1 MVLRSDGGLIMGVSL
16 GTAAK
21 MAGTSKTSI
30 NRAIKSG
37 KLSATRRDD
46 GSYEIDPS
54 ELARVYDV
62 TPATGTATG
71 TVVQSVTPPVP
82 DEVTVR
88 LAAAEAELKA
98 LRELLEEV
106 RRGREAAETQADA
119 WREQAS
125 RLVLSG
131 PVEKP
136 SLWRRLVG

>member
-1 MVLRSDGGLIMGVSL
+1 MGVSL

-46 GSYEIDPS
+46 GSYEIDPA
-54 ELARVYDV
+54 ELARVYTV
-62 TPATGTATG
+62 TTETGTPPS
-71 TVVQSVTPPVP
+71 TVVQSVTPPVT
-82 DEVTVR
+82 DEVTLR
-88 LAAAEAELKA
+88 LAAAEAELRA
-98 LRELLEEV
+98 LRELLDEV
-106 RRGREAAETQADA
+106 KRGRDAAEAQADA

-125 RLVLSG
+125 RLVLAG
-131 PVEKP
+131 PTEKP

>member
-1 MVLRSDGGLIMGVSL
+1 MGVSL
-16 GTAAK
+16 GIAAK

-46 GSYEIDPS
+46 GSYEIDPA
-54 ELARVYDV
+54 ELSRVFTV
-62 TPATGTATG
+62 TPVTDTPPV
-71 TVVQSVTPPVP
+71 TVVQSVTPPVT
-82 DEVTVR
+82 DEVTLR

-98 LRELLEEV
+98 LRELVEEV
-106 RRGREAAETQADA
+106 RRGRDAAQAQADA
-119 WREQAS
+119 WRDQAS
-125 RLVLSG
+125 RLVLAG

>member
-1 MVLRSDGGLIMGVSL
+1 MGVSL

-46 GSYEIDPS
+46 GSYEIDPA
-54 ELARVYDV
+54 ELARVYTV
-62 TPATGTATG
+62 TPDTGTAPVTLA
-71 TVVQSVTPPVP
+71 QSVTAPVT
-82 DEVTVR
+82 DEVTLR

-98 LRELLEEV
+98 LRELVEEV
-106 RRGREAAETQADA
+106 RRGRDAAQAQADA
-119 WREQAS
+119 WQAQAS
-125 RLVLSG
+125 RLVLAG
-131 PVEKP
+131 PTEKP

>member
-125 RLVLSG
+125 RLVLAG

>member
-1 MVLRSDGGLIMGVSL
+1 MGVTL

-21 MAGTSKTSI
+21 LAKTSKTSI

-46 GSYEIDPS
+46 GSYEIDPA

-62 TPATGTATG
+62 TPATGTDTG
-71 TVVQSVTPPVP
+71 TVVQSVTQPAT
-82 DEVTVR
+82 DDVTLR

-98 LRELLEEV
+98 LRELLIEV
-106 RRGREAAETQADA
+106 RRGRETAEAQADA

-125 RLVLSG
+125 RLVLAG
-131 PVEKP
+131 PTEKP
-136 SLWRRLVG
+136 SLWKRLVG

>member
-1 MVLRSDGGLIMGVSL
+1 LIMGVSL

-21 MAGTSKTSI
+21 LARTSKTSI

-62 TPATGTATG
+62 TPETGTATG

-82 DEVTVR
+82 DDVTLR